1 MNSFLAARVLLCA
14 AALIPFNMS
23 GHAQIHNTMPVV
35 DASAPPSAVRQMPA
49 SALTPPRPFSRFAFS
64 GEASTLG
71 VRLQTAAYLDPHLN
85 LRASGSILGFSD
97 TISTNG
103 FQVDTKLHL
112 SSAGMSLDYFPFPAH
127 GWRISPGLLF
137 YNANGADMTF
147 TALPGTSF
155 SLNNYTYY
163 SSSSDPVK
171 GIGGVGLHS
180 HNPAFTIT
188 TGWGNMVRPKG
199 HFSFPVEV
207 GVALIGAPTFNMA
220 LTSGQVCDAN
230 GQNCVN
236 VATDPD
242 VQANLQ
248 AQVSKYRKDIEPL
261 KTYPVVSFGVAY
273 TFRRQY

>member
-1 MNSFLAARVLLCA
+1 MRRGPHPPQHVWPCSDTQHHARCGCFSSSVCS
-14 AALIPFNMS
+14 PS
-23 GHAQIHNTMPVV
+23 
-35 DASAPPSAVRQMPA
+35 DAGFRADSAPSVFKIRIQRRSLHSGRKAPDCGLPGPA
-49 SALTPPRPFSRFAFS
+49 SEPSRLRKHSWIQRYDFHQRLS
-64 GEASTLG
+64 GEYEAASE
-71 VRLQTAAYLDPHLN
+71 
-85 LRASGSILGFSD
+85 LRR
-97 TISTNG
+97 
-103 FQVDTKLHL
+103 
-112 SSAGMSLDYFPFPAH
+112 MSLDYFPFPAH

-163 SSSSDPVK
+163 SSPSDPVK